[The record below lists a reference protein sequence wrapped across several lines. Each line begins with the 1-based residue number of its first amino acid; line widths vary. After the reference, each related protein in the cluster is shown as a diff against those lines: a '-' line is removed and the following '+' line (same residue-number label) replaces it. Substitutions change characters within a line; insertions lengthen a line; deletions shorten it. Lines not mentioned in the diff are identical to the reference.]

1 MSKYR
6 LVKFFSV
13 LLASLLMVF
22 LATPSAQA
30 GVDDFAFES
39 MHVDYE
45 LSLGDHNIP
54 MLTTTET
61 LVAVFPETDQN
72 AGIQRLIPS
81 FYNGH
86 SLATEVTSVVDENG
100 QAREFTTETQDDYI
114 DLVSKHTDDRYVHG
128 RQTYVITYSQKWV
141 IGDFGE
147 TDEFYWDVN
156 GTGWAQEFGSVSASV
171 YLAPELSEI
180 LRVEHVSCHR
190 GLQESNQPCHSKQ
203 LINDATTTRADFAA
217 KDLSPGETL
226 TINLPFTQGVINTG
240 NLSQVMGSLQY
251 VLFWVFA
258 AIILVVLIWSIF
270 YRVQVI
276 GGRRLRKFVSAQ
288 YEGPKTP
295 ELGVVASVIGSRNWQ
310 AALLVQ
316 AAVLGYVSISNDAQ
330 GNWMVTRTDKKVQE
344 AELQKLLTGLFEN
357 GSTAV
362 TLGSDIE
369 AAESLR
375 IANVFSELYK
385 DAQKEAL
392 SQGFYS
398 HLALK
403 PALGGW
409 IVILGQ
415 IAGMIW
421 AGLSMDAIVDA
432 GLTALPILFG
442 GLATVVY
449 FAVMLTKRR
458 TTQAGADLRVYMDGL
473 KQYIELV
480 EKDRLAFLQSPK
492 GAAREKGQLGE
503 TEILH
508 LYEQALPWAIL
519 LGLESEWAKVLNTFY
534 EDNRHPALI
543 PVAMISNTGLSA
555 LSAAISQSLAVSS
568 DSGSGGGGSAGGG
581 GGGGGGSGV

>member
-1 MSKYR
+1 MSKSR

-45 LSLGDHNIP
+45 LSLGDNNIP

-72 AGIQRLIPS
+72 GGIQRLIPS

-100 QAREFTTETQDDYI
+100 AAREFTTETQDGYI
-114 DLVSKHTDDRYVHG
+114 QLISKHSDDRFVHG
-128 RQTYVITYSQKWV
+128 TQTYVITYSQKWV

-180 LRVEHVSCHR
+180 LRVEDISCYR
-190 GLQESNQPCHSKQ
+190 GLQESNQPCDSKQ
-203 LINDATTTRADFAA
+203 LIKDATTTRADFAA
-217 KDLSPGETL
+217 KDLSSGETL
-226 TINLPFTQGVINTG
+226 TINLPFAQGVINRG
-240 NLSQVMGSLQY
+240 NLSQVMGSLEY

-316 AAVLGYVSISNDAQ
+316 AAVLGYVTISNDAQ
-330 GNWMVTRTDKKVQE
+330 GNWTVTRTDKKVQE
-344 AELQKLLTGLFEN
+344 AELQKLVTGLFEN

-369 AAESLR
+369 VVESLR
-375 IANVFSELYK
+375 IANVFSELSK

-398 HLALK
+398 RLALK

-409 IVILGQ
+409 IAILGQ
-415 IAGMIW
+415 IGGMIW
-421 AGLSMDAIVDA
+421 AGLSMDAVVDA

-449 FAVMLTKRR
+449 FVVMLTKRR

-492 GAAREKGQLGE
+492 GAAREKGRLGE

-519 LGLESEWAKVLNTFY
+519 LGLESEWAKVLNTYY

-543 PVAMISNTGLSA
+543 SVAMISNTGLSG

-568 DSGSGGGGSAGGG
+568 DSGSSGGGSAGGG
-581 GGGGGGSGV
+581 GGGGGGGGV